1 MTGGLLQLVATGIDS
16 IFLTSDPFITLF
28 KVVYKRHTNFSLV
41 TRTKQLPSLNN
52 FGISSTYTLQKEA
65 DCIHKIWLKMN
76 ISDFK
81 IEYPKSTYKYIKELC
96 EKYNITYTASKEDTD
111 IVSFNEYVNDII
123 PLFLT
128 NINNNVTSNNN
139 YIIYK
144 QNDDDFEP
152 EFTELI
158 NRTDAVLKH
167 CLDNLYNSYEIDASG
182 THANGNDLDDLPH
195 SAYIIFFKIDMIR
208 RMFGTDYEYI
218 TGYYNYPEY
227 IIDKLEF
234 IYNFSINRHLNSD
247 STITTINTWVDIYLD
262 KLFYD
267 IIQVLNI
274 KNVYLVNSTDNKLND
289 LKYSVLKFIDLL
301 QYLLD
306 TLINIFNGT
315 NPNSITEN
323 DFIEIKNE
331 IAKLN
336 YINVQI
342 DEVNLHLINDTYL
355 KLQYK
360 SIFDYHFQN
369 TNETYDYIYSEL
381 FINGVID
388 VNKLTSSYLT
398 TLIDTIDEITIKL
411 QYSFNNIVSI
421 INNKTDLISSYN
433 HMITKF
439 IWCLVNVQEP
449 DPIFTSNIYTNTQ
462 INSSITKPISNI
474 QSYLWQILYSYIDDI
489 ETTPEFN
496 EKIYTIDEIN
506 DIMYNEYLTEL
517 TYSVLGLKIYDDN
530 FNLIVYDT
538 DAVGVTLDSSGNI
551 IYTTSEL
558 FLKINM
564 MYLSFILMYIIE
576 AGIPNNKNLVDKNK
590 NYLGKIYDTSKY
602 YGYKMIDYFNEI
614 IESNSNPLIP
624 ILNFTDVDIETTD
637 YKLLDTYIILNK
649 FLNSS
654 NILYNEDSF
663 TDTFIYSLTQ
673 TLKQNLFSNMHILY
687 NSILDNILT
696 SSRHNI
702 TQTTRIFDGTDYVY
716 KNTNQTLLTTDET
729 DYYKFSFFK
738 TFTNNISD
746 TNKFT
751 PIVGSKLIGLSDN
764 FTDLFKPF
772 QQNKSIYSVYF
783 ADDILNK
790 VNKLNFDI
798 SKYYE
803 NSFFSTYFNDI
814 TVWQKLTM
822 GSSETRGILQ
832 NLTFDKDTGKIVNM
846 SYYFDASGLHLRPQD
861 DTDSDTNY
869 INPGNN
875 IYDKFV
881 LTLNTLIINNLIFLN
896 LIPLHTIRDFA
907 DEIYSVIKNESE
919 TVSTDF
925 DFRHIKEYLYLFD
938 FRDITDYLVTDTYEN
953 SVIYNKDYED
963 IQKIITNNMIFKYDL
978 YREVILKVM
987 LRINR
992 DKDASDGIAT
1002 KDFATQI
1009 FDGDIFKF
1017 ADSEYLFQFTNTY
1030 LTENKMAI
1038 MSLLRPENL
1047 INISKDFESDILI
1060 SQAEYDNSGNVTRTY
1075 TQKDL
1080 YSPMIRG
1087 IIERYRIKFLK
1098 IVNSTFDLSG
1108 NPIDISGNSIGS
1120 DGVDQLKKFINK
1132 VLDNYIK
1139 FDNIKNI
1146 DNDNYSY
1153 NSYKS
1158 NGYSFNY
1165 IDFESANVV
1174 IDSTNTGIGNINN
1187 LKIYKQKKIDYVQAA
1202 SSIYSYLNKLMIRDY
1217 NGVFNNLILSDT
1229 YYTENLGQNM
1239 LKMYYFIKSQFTD
1252 SSGNNLQ
1259 FYQNNQV
1266 QYYYS
1271 YKFSDTTLNSSV
1283 IDIYDSSTLSENAI
1297 SLDNSTYPIDTYGF
1311 NYYAFGDNIILEYT
1325 GGNYQV
1331 SVQQDVLYH
1340 TIYDPYFSN
1349 MTTLDYEYFFMMS
1362 FLGYDIRLSK
1372 PYDQLVSTND
1382 YVYKVPQYTQYYS
1395 NLLRMRNKF
1404 FKNDDIKS
1412 LSLSEVID
1420 KLNDY
1425 TSGSG
1430 YAYYSAAEA
1439 KIADRV
1445 KAKMLDQ
1452 YKLLYDVIS
1461 GNSNT
1466 DIEKLSIN
1474 EFIQKYD
1481 TSGNP
1486 FEKLYNISGMVIVT
1500 ESDGVVTDEPA
1511 SSTSYNV
1518 YNQSYNMKDNIPT
1531 SYISDILTM
1540 FDTVREYTLKNI
1552 FNDKYKTR
1560 MYNNYTYKSDIL
1572 KFMLTYL
1579 INNTSIDFYYKK
1591 IEPLII
1597 DYNSSVTDYINIT
1610 KYDFYK
1616 SIIKITKARTSE
1628 ITINNTDPITF
1639 EKDIPFI
1646 EDLYSI
1652 PDYFTQTE
1660 ILYHG
1665 TDVDN
1670 LFRNI
1675 TNNIPVKY
1683 CWVPELGQYLLENLS
1698 LHFDELLIDELNSN
1712 LRSLLHKIKDS
1723 SSHER
1728 GYDIMMGN
1736 TEYLTTY
1743 DENNKGNITL
1753 RIPLEFYFYKEPSL
1767 ALPMINLLYTKGII
1781 KFKIRNLEDL
1791 LIYDTNAIITKK
1803 PKLKSSL
1810 DIQYIYLE
1818 EDERKRVA
1826 GSKMEF
1832 LIEKFRNGGIYNY
1845 NYDSIVD
1852 GKIKTQL
1859 KFADPTKYIVW
1870 RLKVKFQS
1878 EMQNN
1883 YTWNKNGYNTYTY
1896 NPARLTSYINNKT
1909 VKNIKVYFN
1918 GSAREQGQPDLFNT
1932 INPYMRFCGSLEN
1945 DEYMYIFSLYPLL
1958 YQPSG
1963 TANLSNIEDIIV
1975 EFELMQDFI
1984 DKLNSEGLTLEIEYW
1999 ALGYN
2004 ILRFISGMAAPIFYM

>member
-16 IFLTSDPFITLF
+16 IFLTSNPSITLF

-41 TRTKQLPSLNN
+41 TRTKQLTALNN
-52 FGISSTYTLQKEA
+52 FGISSSYTLQKEA
-65 DCIHKIWLKMN
+65 DCIHKIWLNLN
-76 ISDFK
+76 ISDLK
-81 IEYPKSTYKYIKELC
+81 IEYPKSTYKYIKDLC
-96 EKYNITYTASKEDTD
+96 AKYNITYIASKEDTD
-111 IVSFNEYVNDII
+111 IVTFDEYVNDII

-128 NINNNVTSNNN
+128 NISDNVTLNNN

-144 QNDDDFEP
+144 QNDEDFDP

-158 NRTDAVLKH
+158 NRTDLVLKH
-167 CLDNLYNSYEIDASG
+167 CLNNLYNSYEIDASG
-182 THANGNDLDDLPH
+182 VHAYGKDDDDIPH
-195 SAYIIFFKIDMIR
+195 SAYGIFFKIDMIR

-218 TGYYNYPEY
+218 DGYYNYPQY
-227 IIDKLEF
+227 IVDKIEF

-247 STITTINTWVDIYLD
+247 DTIATINKWVDLYFD

-267 IIQVLNI
+267 MIQVLNI
-274 KNVYLVNSTDNKLND
+274 QNIYLVNSTDNKLND
-289 LKYSVLKFIDLL
+289 LKYCVSKFIDLL

-306 TLINIFNGT
+306 TLNSIFNGT

-331 IAKLN
+331 IANLN

-342 DEVNLHLINDTYL
+342 DEVNSHIINDTYL
-355 KLQYK
+355 KLQFK
-360 SIFDYHFQN
+360 TLFDYHYEN

-381 FINGVID
+381 FTNDVID
-388 VNKLTSSYLT
+388 ESKITSSYLEG
-398 TLIDTIDEITIKL
+398 LIDTIDEVTFKL
-411 QYSFNNIVSI
+411 KYSFNTLVSI

-433 HMITKF
+433 HMISKF
-439 IWCLVNVQEP
+439 IWSLVNIQGP
-449 DPIFTSNIYTNTQ
+449 DPIFSSNIYSNKQ
-462 INSSITKPISNI
+462 INSSITQPVSDV
-474 QSYLWQILYSYIDDI
+474 QSYLWQMLYSYLDDI

-496 EKIYTIDEIN
+496 DKIYTIDEIN

-538 DAVGVTLDSSGNI
+538 NDVGVTINQSNSI

-624 ILNFTDVDIETTD
+624 ILNFTDVNIETTD

-663 TDTFIYSLTQ
+663 TDTFVYSLTQ

-702 TQTTRIFDGTDYVY
+702 TQTTRIFEGSDYVY
-716 KNTNQTLLTTDET
+716 KNTNTTLLTTDET

-772 QQNKSIYSVYF
+772 QQNKNIYTVYF

-814 TVWQKLTM
+814 GVWQKLVM
-822 GSSETRGILQ
+822 GSTETRGILQ
-832 NLTFDKDTGKIVNM
+832 NLTFDRTTGKIVNM
-846 SYYFDASGLHLRPQD
+846 SYYFDASGLNLRSQD
-861 DTDSDTNY
+861 SEGTNY

-881 LTLNTLIINNLIFLN
+881 LTLNTLIVNNLIFLN

-907 DEIYSVIKNESE
+907 DEIYNVLKYESE
-919 TVSTDF
+919 TTSTDF
-925 DFRHIKEYLYLFD
+925 TNIKEYLYLFD
-938 FRDITDYLVTDTYEN
+938 FRDITDYLVTDTYDV
-953 SVIYNKDYED
+953 SGIYNKDYD
-963 IQKIITNNMIFKYDL
+963 YIQKKITDNMIFKYDL

-992 DKDASDGIAT
+992 DKDAADGLPSN
-1002 KDFATQI
+1002 DFNVQI

-1060 SQAEYDNSGNVTRTY
+1060 SEPEYDNSGNVQRTY
-1075 TQKDL
+1075 TQKNL

-1108 NPIDISGNSIGS
+1108 NPIDMSGNSIGS
-1120 DGVDQLKKFINK
+1120 DGVNQLKKFINK
-1132 VLDNYIK
+1132 VLDNYVK

-1174 IDSTNTGIGNINN
+1174 IDNNNTGIGNINN
-1187 LKIYKQKKIDYVQAA
+1187 LKIYKQKKNDYVQAA

-1217 NGVFNNLILSDT
+1217 NGIFNNLILSDT
-1229 YYTENLGQNM
+1229 YYTENMGQNM

-1259 FYQNNQV
+1259 FYQNNQI

-1271 YKFSDTTLNSSV
+1271 YKFVDSDIDSTV
-1283 IDIYDSSTLSENAI
+1283 IDIYDSSTLSENATL
-1297 SLDNSTYPIDTYGF
+1297 LDNVTYPIDTYGF
-1311 NYYAFGDNIILEYT
+1311 NYYAFGDDIILEYT
-1325 GGNYQV
+1325 GEYYQV
-1331 SVQQDVLYH
+1331 TVQQDVLYH

-1372 PYDQLVSTND
+1372 PYDELTTTSD

-1404 FKNDDIKS
+1404 FKNDDIKT

-1430 YAYYSAAEA
+1430 YAYYSEAEA

-1445 KAKMLDQ
+1445 KEKMLGQ
-1452 YKLLYDVIS
+1452 YKLLYDVIDGS
-1461 GNSNT
+1461 GNT
-1466 DIEKLSIN
+1466 DIDKLSIN

-1500 ESDGVVTDEPA
+1500 ENSGTITDEP
-1511 SSTSYNV
+1511 SPTTSYNV
-1518 YNQSYNMKDNIPT
+1518 YNQSYNIKENLPQ

-1540 FDTVREYTLKNI
+1540 FDDVKDFTLKNI

-1560 MYNNYTYKSDIL
+1560 MYNNYSYKGDIL
-1572 KFMLTYL
+1572 KFMLSYL
-1579 INNTSIDFYYKK
+1579 IDQTNIDFYYKK
-1591 IEPLII
+1591 IQPLI
-1597 DYNSSVTDYINIT
+1597 TDFNKNIT
-1610 KYDFYK
+1610 EYIDTTKYNYYK
-1616 SIIKITKARTSE
+1616 SIIEITKTRTSD
-1628 ITINNTDPITF
+1628 IIINNTDPITF

-1646 EDLYSI
+1646 EDLYLI
-1652 PDYFTQTE
+1652 PDYFTQTD

-1665 TDVDN
+1665 TDVDS

-1675 TNNIPVKY
+1675 TSNTVVKY

-1723 SSHER
+1723 SSHQR

-1781 KFKIRNLEDL
+1781 KFKLRNLEDL

-1818 EDERKRVA
+1818 EEERKRVA

-1832 LIEKFRNGGIYNY
+1832 LIEKFRNGGTYNY

-1852 GKIKTQL
+1852 GKIRTQL

-1870 RLKVKFQS
+1870 RLKVKYQS
-1878 EMQNN
+1878 KMQNN
-1883 YTWNKNGYNTYTY
+1883 YKWNKNGYNTYEY
-1896 NPARLTSYINNKT
+1896 DPARVTNYVNNKT

-1918 GSAREQGQPDLFNT
+1918 GSTREQGQSELFNT
-1932 INPYMRFCGSLEN
+1932 INPHMRFCGSLEN
-1945 DEYMYIFSLYPLL
+1945 DEYMYIFSLYPLM

-1963 TANLSNIEDIIV
+1963 TANLSNIEDVIV
-1975 EFELMQDFI
+1975 EFELMSDFI
-1984 DKLNSEGLTLEIEYW
+1984 NKLNSEGLTLEIEYW

-2004 ILRFISGMAAPIFYM
+2004 ILRFISGMCAPIFYI

>member
-1 MTGGLLQLVATGIDS
+1 M
-16 IFLTSDPFITLF
+16 
-28 KVVYKRHTNFSLV
+28 
-41 TRTKQLPSLNN
+41 
-52 FGISSTYTLQKEA
+52 
-65 DCIHKIWLKMN
+65 
-76 ISDFK
+76 
-81 IEYPKSTYKYIKELC
+81 
-96 EKYNITYTASKEDTD
+96 
-111 IVSFNEYVNDII
+111 
-123 PLFLT
+123 
-128 NINNNVTSNNN
+128 
-139 YIIYK
+139 
-144 QNDDDFEP
+144 
-152 EFTELI
+152 
-158 NRTDAVLKH
+158 
-167 CLDNLYNSYEIDASG
+167 
-182 THANGNDLDDLPH
+182 AN
-195 SAYIIFFKIDMIR
+195 
-208 RMFGTDYEYI
+208 
-218 TGYYNYPEY
+218 
-227 IIDKLEF
+227 
-234 IYNFSINRHLNSD
+234 
-247 STITTINTWVDIYLD
+247 
-262 KLFYD
+262 
-267 IIQVLNI
+267 
-274 KNVYLVNSTDNKLND
+274 
-289 LKYSVLKFIDLL
+289 
-301 QYLLD
+301 
-306 TLINIFNGT
+306 
-315 NPNSITEN
+315 
-323 DFIEIKNE
+323 
-331 IAKLN
+331 LN

-342 DEVNLHLINDTYL
+342 DEVNSYLINNIYL

-360 SIFDYHFQN
+360 AVFDYN
-369 TNETYDYIYSEL
+369 YEITNNTYDHVYNEL
-381 FINGVID
+381 FTDGIID
-388 VNKLTSSYLT
+388 ETKITSLYLT
-398 TLIDTIDEITIKL
+398 TLLDTIDEVTIILK
-411 QYSFNNIVSI
+411 YSFNTFVSI

-433 HMITKF
+433 HMISKF
-439 IWCLVNVQEP
+439 IWSLVNIQEP
-449 DPIFTSNIYTNTQ
+449 DPIITSNIYSINQ
-462 INSSITKPISNI
+462 INSSITKPVSDV
-474 QSYLWQILYSYIDDI
+474 QSYLTQILYSYLDDI

-496 EKIYTIDEIN
+496 DKIYTINEIN
-506 DIMYNEYLTEL
+506 DIMFNEYLTEL
-517 TYSVLGLKIYDDN
+517 TYSFLGLKIYDN
-530 FNLIVYDT
+530 SFNLIVYDT
-538 DAVGVTLDSSGNI
+538 SDVGVTIDQSENI

-558 FLKINM
+558 FLKIDM

-590 NYLGKIYDTSKY
+590 NYLGKIYDSSKY

-614 IESNSNPLIP
+614 IESNTNPLIP
-624 ILNFTDVDIETTD
+624 ILNFTNVDIETTD

-673 TLKQNLFSNMHILY
+673 TIKQNLFSNMHILY
-687 NSILDNILT
+687 NSFLDNILT

-702 TQTTRIFDGTDYVY
+702 TQTTRILDGTDYVY
-716 KNTNQTLLTTDET
+716 KNTNETILTTDET
-729 DYYKFSFFK
+729 DYYKFAFFK
-738 TFTNNISD
+738 TFTNNISN

-772 QQNKSIYSVYF
+772 QQNKNIYNVYF

-803 NSFFSTYFNDI
+803 NSFFSGYFNDI
-814 TVWQKLTM
+814 TVWQKLAM
-822 GSSETRGILQ
+822 GSTETRGILQ
-832 NLTFDKDTGKIVNM
+832 NLTFDKVTGQIVNM
-846 SYYFDASGLHLRPQD
+846 SYYFDASGLHLRSQEPEGI
-861 DTDSDTNY
+861 NY
-869 INPGNN
+869 INPGKN
-875 IYDKFV
+875 IYDKFI
-881 LTLNTLIINNLIFLN
+881 LTLDTLIINNLIFLN

-907 DEIYSVIKNESE
+907 DEIYTLLKFEGE
-919 TVSTDF
+919 TTSTDF
-925 DFRHIKEYLYLFD
+925 INIKEYLYLFD
-938 FRDITDYLVTDTYEN
+938 FRDITDYLITDTYDN
-953 SVIYNKDYED
+953 IDVYKKDYD
-963 IQKIITNNMIFKYDL
+963 YIQKIITQNLIFKYDL

-992 DKDASDGIAT
+992 DKNTTTGTADN
-1002 KDFATQI
+1002 DFNVQI
-1009 FDGDIFKF
+1009 FDGNILKF

-1030 LTENKMAI
+1030 ITENNVAI

-1047 INISKDFESDILI
+1047 INITKDFESDILI
-1060 SQAEYDNSGNVTRTY
+1060 SKPEYDNSGNVTRTY

-1108 NPIDISGNSIGS
+1108 NPIDISGSSIGS
-1120 DGVDQLKKFINK
+1120 DGLEQLKIFINK

-1139 FDNIKNI
+1139 FDNVKNI

-1165 IDFESANVV
+1165 IDFESSNTV
-1174 IDSTNTGIGNINN
+1174 IDSTNTSIGNVNN
-1187 LKIYKQKKIDYVQAA
+1187 LKIYKQKKNDYIQVA
-1202 SSIYSYLNKLMIRDY
+1202 SSIYSYLNKLMVRDY
-1217 NGVFNNLILSDT
+1217 NGIFNNLILSDT
-1229 YYTENLGQNM
+1229 YYSTSLGQNM

-1252 SSGNNLQ
+1252 SSGNNLE

-1271 YKFSDTTLNSSV
+1271 YKFVDSTLNSSV
-1283 IDIYDSSTLSENAI
+1283 IDIYDSSTLSDNEI
-1297 SLDNSTYPIDTYGF
+1297 FLDNTTYPIDTYGF

-1325 GGNYQV
+1325 GEKYQV
-1331 SVQQDVLYH
+1331 TVQQDILYH

-1349 MTTLDYEYFFMMS
+1349 MTTLDYEYFLMMS
-1362 FLGYDIRLSK
+1362 FLGYDIRFSK
-1372 PYDQLVSTND
+1372 PYDELVTTND

-1404 FKNDDIKS
+1404 FKNDDIK
-1412 LSLSEVID
+1412 LLGISEVID

-1425 TSGSG
+1425 TSESG
-1430 YAYYSAAEA
+1430 YAYYSEAEA

-1445 KAKMLDQ
+1445 KIKMLEK
-1452 YKLLYDVIS
+1452 YKLLYDIVDSS
-1461 GNSNT
+1461 GNT

-1474 EFIQKYD
+1474 EFIQYYD
-1481 TSGNP
+1481 TVGNP

-1500 ESDGVVTDEPA
+1500 ESSGVVTDEP
-1511 SSTSYNV
+1511 SLTSSYNV
-1518 YNQSYNMKDNIPT
+1518 YNQSYNMKANIPT
-1531 SYISDILTM
+1531 SYINDILIM
-1540 FDTVREYTLKNI
+1540 FDTVKEDTLKNI

-1560 MYNNYTYKSDIL
+1560 MYNNYSYRSDIL
-1572 KFMLTYL
+1572 KFMLSYL
-1579 INNTSIDFYYKK
+1579 INNTNIDYYYKK
-1591 IEPLII
+1591 IEPIII
-1597 DYNSSVTDYINIT
+1597 DYNTSVIEYIKLI
-1610 KYDFYK
+1610 KYESYK
-1616 SIIKITKARTSE
+1616 SIIGITKKTTVE
-1628 ITINNTDPITF
+1628 INNTDPVRF
-1639 EKDIPFI
+1639 DNNIPFI
-1646 EDLYSI
+1646 EDLYLI
-1652 PDYFTQTE
+1652 PDYFTQTD

-1665 TDVDN
+1665 SDVDN

-1683 CWVPELGQYLLENLS
+1683 CWVSELGQYLLENLS
-1698 LHFDELLIDELNSN
+1698 LYFDELLIDELNSN

-1723 SSHER
+1723 SSHQK

-1791 LIYDTNAIITKK
+1791 LIYDTNAIIIKK
-1803 PKLKSSL
+1803 PKIKSSL

-1818 EDERKRVA
+1818 EDERKRIA

-1832 LIEKFRNGGIYNY
+1832 LIEKFRNGGKYNY
-1845 NYDSIVD
+1845 NYNSVVD

-1859 KFADPTKYIVW
+1859 KFADPTKYILW
-1870 RLKVKFQS
+1870 RLKVKSQS

-1896 NPARLTSYINNKT
+1896 NQARLTSYINNKT

-1918 GSAREQGQPDLFNT
+1918 GSTREQGQSELFNT
-1932 INPYMRFCGSLEN
+1932 INPHMRFCGSLEN

-1975 EFELMQDFI
+1975 EFELIKDFI
-1984 DKLNSEGLTLEIEYW
+1984 DKLSSDGLTLEIEYW

-2004 ILRFISGMAAPIFYM
+2004 ILRFISGMCAPIFYM

>member
-16 IFLTSDPFITLF
+16 IFLTSNPSITLF

-41 TRTKQLPSLNN
+41 TRTKQLSSLNN
-52 FGISSTYTLQKEA
+52 FGISNTYTLQKEA
-65 DCIHKIWLKMN
+65 DCIHKIWLKIN
-76 ISDFK
+76 ISDLK
-81 IEYPKSTYKYIKELC
+81 IEYPKSIYKYIKELC
-96 EKYNITYTASKEDTD
+96 EKYNITYTSSKKDTD
-111 IVSFNEYVNDII
+111 IVSFDEYVNDII

-128 NINNNVTSNNN
+128 NINNNVISNND

-144 QNDDDFEP
+144 KNDKDFES

-158 NRTDAVLKH
+158 NRTSAVLKH

-182 THANGNDLDDLPH
+182 TNNDTNDKPH

-218 TGYYNYPEY
+218 NNYYNYPQY

-234 IYNFSINRHLNSD
+234 IYNFSINRHMNSD
-247 STITTINTWVDIYLD
+247 DTILTINTWVDIYLD
-262 KLFYD
+262 NLFYD
-267 IIQVLNI
+267 MIQVLNT
-274 KNVYLVNSTDNKLND
+274 KNIYLVDSTDNKLND
-289 LKYSVLKFIDLL
+289 MKYTISKFIDLL
-301 QYLLD
+301 QYLLN

-331 IAKLN
+331 IANLN

-342 DEVNLHLINDTYL
+342 DEVNLHLINDVYL

-360 SIFDYHFQN
+360 SLFDYHYEN
-369 TNETYDYIYSEL
+369 TNDTYNYIYGEL
-381 FINGVID
+381 FTDGIID
-388 VNKLTSSYLT
+388 ESKITSAYLT
-398 TLIDTIDEITIKL
+398 TLLDTIDEVTIKL
-411 QYSFNNIVSI
+411 KYSFNTLVSI

-433 HMITKF
+433 HLITKF
-439 IWCLVNVQEP
+439 IWSLVNIQEP
-449 DPIFTSNIYTNTQ
+449 DPIFTSNIYTNNQ
-462 INSSITKPISNI
+462 INSSITNPVSNV
-474 QSYLWQILYSYIDDI
+474 QSYLWQIIYSYLDDI
-489 ETTPEFN
+489 ETTPEFDDR
-496 EKIYTIDEIN
+496 IYTIDEIN

-538 DAVGVTLDSSGNI
+538 SGVGVTIEQSNSI

-564 MYLSFILMYIIE
+564 MYLSFILIYIVE
-576 AGIPNNKNLVDKNK
+576 AAIPNNKNLVDKNK
-590 NYLGKIYDTSKY
+590 NYLGNIYNTSKY

-624 ILNFTDVDIETTD
+624 ILNFTDVDIETSD

-654 NILYNEDSF
+654 NILYNENSF
-663 TDTFIYSLTQ
+663 TDTFVYSLTQ

-702 TQTTRIFDGTDYVY
+702 TQTTRILDGTDYVY
-716 KNTNQTLLTTDET
+716 KNTNGTLLTTDET

-772 QQNKSIYSVYF
+772 QQNKNIYTVYF

-814 TVWQKLTM
+814 TVWQKLAM

-832 NLTFDKDTGKIVNM
+832 NLTFDKDTGNIVNM
-846 SYYFDASGLHLRPQD
+846 SYYFDASGLHLRAQD
-861 DTDSDTNY
+861 PTGSDTDPSGTHY

-881 LTLNTLIINNLIFLN
+881 LTLNTLIINNLVFLN

-907 DEIYSVIKNESE
+907 DEIYNVIKYEAE

-925 DFRHIKEYLYLFD
+925 IYIKEYLYLFD
-938 FRDITDYLVTDTYEN
+938 FRDITDYLVTDTYDI
-953 SVIYNKDYED
+953 SGVYNKDYEY

-992 DKDASDGIAT
+992 DKDATNGIAT
-1002 KDFATQI
+1002 KDFAVQI
-1009 FDGDIFKF
+1009 FNGDIFKF

-1030 LTENKMAI
+1030 LTENNMAI

-1060 SQAEYDNSGNVTRTY
+1060 SKPEYDNSGNVKTTY
-1075 TQKDL
+1075 VQKDL

-1098 IVNSTFDLSG
+1098 IVNNTFDLSG

-1120 DGVDQLKKFINK
+1120 DGVVQLKKFINK
-1132 VLDNYIK
+1132 VLDNYVK
-1139 FDNIKNI
+1139 FDNVKNI

-1187 LKIYKQKKIDYVQAA
+1187 LKIYKQKKNDYVQAS

-1217 NGVFNNLILSDT
+1217 NGIFNNLILSDT
-1229 YYTENLGQNM
+1229 YYTENMGQNM

-1266 QYYYS
+1266 QYFYS
-1271 YKFSDTTLNSSV
+1271 YKFTDTTLNSSV

-1297 SLDNSTYPIDTYGF
+1297 VLDNSTYPIDTYGL
-1311 NYYAFGDNIILEYT
+1311 NYYAFGDNIILQYNNGYYE
-1325 GGNYQV
+1325 V

-1349 MTTLDYEYFFMMS
+1349 MTTLDYEYFFIMS

-1372 PYDQLVSTND
+1372 PYDEIISTND

-1404 FKNDDIKS
+1404 FKNDDIKL

-1425 TSGSG
+1425 TSGE
-1430 YAYYSAAEA
+1430 YEYYSEAEA

-1445 KAKMLDQ
+1445 KTKILDK
-1452 YKLLYDVIS
+1452 YKLFYDIVDGS
-1461 GNSNT
+1461 GNIA
-1466 DIEKLSIN
+1466 IEKLSIN
-1474 EFIQKYD
+1474 EFINQYD
-1481 TSGNP
+1481 NSGNP

-1500 ESDGVVTDEPA
+1500 ESGGIVTDEP
-1511 SSTSYNV
+1511 SPSTSYNV
-1518 YNQSYNMKDNIPT
+1518 YNQSYNMKDNLPT
-1531 SYISDILTM
+1531 SYINDILTM
-1540 FDTVREYTLKNI
+1540 FNTVKEYTLKNI
-1552 FNDKYKTR
+1552 YNDKYKTR
-1560 MYNNYTYKSDIL
+1560 MYNNYSYKSDIL

-1597 DYNSSVTDYINIT
+1597 NYNTSVTDYIKTT
-1610 KYDFYK
+1610 KYDYYK
-1616 SIIKITKARTSE
+1616 SIIEITKTRSSD
-1628 ITINNTDPITF
+1628 ITINNTDTIKF

-1646 EDLYSI
+1646 EDLYLI
-1652 PDYFTQTE
+1652 PDYFTQTD
-1660 ILYHG
+1660 IIYHG
-1665 TDVDN
+1665 SDLDSM
-1670 LFRNI
+1670 FRNI
-1675 TNNIPVKY
+1675 TNNTPVKY
-1683 CWVPELGQYLLENLS
+1683 CWVAELGQYLLENLS

-1712 LRSLLHKIKDS
+1712 LRSLLHKIQDS

-1728 GYDIMMGN
+1728 GYNIMMGN

-1753 RIPLEFYFYKEPSL
+1753 RIPLEFYFHKEASL
-1767 ALPMINLLYTKGII
+1767 AMPMINLLYTKANI

-1791 LIYDTNAIITKK
+1791 LIYDTNANITKK

-1818 EDERKRVA
+1818 EEERKRIA

-1870 RLKVKFQS
+1870 RLKVKYQS

-1896 NPARLTSYINNKT
+1896 DPSKLTNYINNKT

-1918 GSAREQGQPDLFNT
+1918 GSTREQGKSDLFNT

-1958 YQPSG
+1958 YQPTG
-1963 TANLSNIEDIIV
+1963 TANLSNIEDVIV
-1975 EFELMQDFI
+1975 EFELIQDFI
-1984 DKLNSEGLTLEIEYW
+1984 DKLNTEGLMLEIEYW

-2004 ILRFISGMAAPIFYM
+2004 VLRFISGMCAPIFYI